1 MNGLKDYLSLGEQN
15 ALKEQLRYENIVL
28 KKTDKGRKDY
38 LQNLQLRPKWIKPP
52 PDIVEGDVVLM
63 KENEV
68 CRNSWPLR
76 RVVKGIRRKDDRVR
90 QGEITIY
97 NNREL
102 ANVLCPVMELVRILS
117 RQDVRKQT

>member
-28 KKTDKGRKDY
+28 MKTDKGRKYY
-38 LQNLQLRPKWIKPP
+38 LQNLQLRPKGIKPP

-102 ANVLCPVMELVRILS
+102 ANVLRPVMELVRILS

>member
-1 MNGLKDYLSLGEQN
+1 LNGLKDYLSLGEQN
-15 ALKEQLRYENIVL
+15 ALKEQLCYENIVL